1 MKKHIFLLLLFS
13 CILGTAQ
20 NNYSK
25 HYYNLKEVYENT
37 ADTENEIIF
46 LGNSITEGGNWA
58 EMFPNVNAVNRGI
71 SGDVSDGILHR
82 LEEITSSK
90 PKKVFLMIGTN
101 DLARSKS
108 VDYVVKNTALIL
120 AQIKSESPRT
130 QIYLQNV
137 LPYNPTVGK
146 NFSGHKSN
154 QQKVVVLNRLLK
166 KLARKNK
173 VKLINTH
180 KKFRNRKGLLI
191 KEYTYDGLHLSDQG
205 YKHWTKVLYKYVH
218 QK

>member
-1 MKKHIFLLLLFS
+1 MKKNIILVFLFA
-13 CILGTAQ
+13 CILGNAQ

-37 ADTENEIIF
+37 VDTENEIIF

-82 LEEITSSK
+82 LEEITSSN
-90 PKKVFLMIGTN
+90 PKKIFLMIGTN
-101 DLARSKS
+101 DLARGRS
-108 VDYVVKNTALIL
+108 VNYVLKNTELIL
-120 AQIKSESPRT
+120 SKIKLASPNT
-130 QIYLQNV
+130 KIYIQMV
-137 LPYNPTVGK
+137 LPFNPNVGK
-146 NFSGHKSN
+146 KFSGHKSN
-154 QQKVVVLNRLLK
+154 QQKVIVLNNQLK

-173 VKLINTH
+173 VKRINTH
-180 KKFRNRKGLLI
+180 KKFRNREGLLI
-191 KEYTYDGLHLSDQG
+191 KEYTYDGLHLSAQG
-205 YKHWTKVLYKYVH
+205 YKHWANVLYKYVH